1 MKNSTFKIKVSPS
14 VLAADYGNLE
24 RDIRRV
30 EKAGADMLHVDVM
43 DGHFVPNI
51 TIGPVVVA
59 AIRKITKLPLHAH
72 LMIEN
77 PFKYADSFIA
87 AGADIITVHIE
98 TVAKAELK
106 AKRAKFKAKKVRL
119 GVSLNPKTTL
129 EKIIPV
135 LDYVDLVLVMT
146 VNPGFGGQAFMP
158 SVLSKIR
165 KLREIYQGDIEV
177 DGGVNGSNASLIKDS
192 GANILAAG
200 TYIFKARNIKK
211 AIGVL
216 KE

>member
-1 MKNSTFKIKVSPS
+1 
-14 VLAADYGNLE
+14 
-24 RDIRRV
+24 
-30 EKAGADMLHVDVM
+30 M

-77 PFKYADSFIA
+77 PFKYADNFIA
-87 AGADIITVHIE
+87 AGADIVTVHIE
-98 TVAKAELK
+98 TVTKAELK
-106 AKRAKFKAKKVRL
+106 AKLAKFKVKKVRL
-119 GVSLNPKTTL
+119 GVSLNPRTAL

-135 LDYVDLVLVMT
+135 LDSVDLVLVMT
-146 VNPGFGGQAFMP
+146 VNPGFGGQAFIP
-158 SVLSKIR
+158 SVLKKIR

-200 TYIFKARNIKK
+200 TYIFKAKNIKK

>member
-1 MKNSTFKIKVSPS
+1 MKNYTNKIKISPS

-24 RDIRRV
+24 RDIKRV
-30 EKAGADMLHVDVM
+30 ERAGADMLHIDVM

-51 TIGPVVVA
+51 TIGPMVVA
-59 AIRKITKLPLHAH
+59 AIRRITKLPLNAH

-77 PFKYADSFIA
+77 PFQYADSFIA
-87 AGADIITVHIE
+87 AGANIITVHIE
-98 TVAKAELK
+98 TVTRAEL
-106 AKRAKFKAKKVRL
+106 RAKHARFKTKKVRL
-119 GVSLNPKTTL
+119 GVSLNPPTAL

-135 LDYVDLVLVMT
+135 LEFVDLVLVMT

-158 SVLSKIR
+158 SVLKKIK
-165 KLREIYQGDIEV
+165 KLREIYKGDIEV
-177 DGGVNGSNASLIKDS
+177 DGGVNDSNASLIKEA

-200 TYIFKARNIKK
+200 TYIFKAKNIKK

-216 KE
+216 RR